1 MSNVLKVL
9 KNNGFAFSKK
19 FGQNFILDE
28 DLLYDIVEGANINN
42 TDTVVEIG
50 AGAGTLTSVLCDK
63 AAKVFAFEIDS
74 RLRPILN
81 EVLADKSNANVIY
94 EDIMKVSPA
103 KLKEIT
109 GGNFKVVANLPYYI
123 TSPVLFYFLENDF
136 PLDGITVMVQK
147 EVALRMVAKPGTSD
161 YGALTLAVCSRSD
174 PYIVKE
180 VGREKFLP
188 PPSVDSAVVRMDM
201 KIKIDESIR
210 KQFDKTVKCAFAMR
224 RKTLENNLMRSFGL
238 NRSDCA
244 GILSAAKIDE
254 KARGETLDLDKMQS
268 LTKVLIQEN
277 VFGDKNRR

>member
-50 AGAGTLTSVLCDK
+50 AGAGTLTSALCDK

-74 RLRPILN
+74 RLRPVLN

-123 TSPVLFYFLENDF
+123 TSPVLFYFWKTIF
-136 PLDGITVMVQK
+136 
-147 EVALRMVAKPGTSD
+147 R
-161 YGALTLAVCSRSD
+161 LT
-174 PYIVKE
+174 
-180 VGREKFLP
+180 G
-188 PPSVDSAVVRMDM
+188 
-201 KIKIDESIR
+201 
-210 KQFDKTVKCAFAMR
+210 
-224 RKTLENNLMRSFGL
+224 
-238 NRSDCA
+238 
-244 GILSAAKIDE
+244 
-254 KARGETLDLDKMQS
+254 
-268 LTKVLIQEN
+268 
-277 VFGDKNRR
+277 